1 MSFTGKYDQLI
12 ENHITRFQSGG
23 LMGGDIVKIRKD
35 WAKNPKIKG
44 MMENY
49 KEMLQAMAA
58 SDLNLQV
65 SSIKSIRPNSTG
77 NYDAGGTDAP
87 ADYYVDIVQSYAPG
101 LWKNPVTVPIEIL
114 EIVETG
120 INLPPVPDS
129 LKRPSVSTLPKDIE
143 SLDKDRKLAK
153 KDTKMAN
160 SEGPKGDGRDQAKK
174 PVEDKRD
181 QSGKLS
187 KLKKESTEHMSDT
200 DMLSEAYAEIVDEG
214 RVGWNEFGGNAK
226 TARINAQD
234 RRASGLPNRTID
246 RGTISTGKEA
256 EKLSNSFDDS
266 MSRMKLETSLK
277 KAGIDPKQVEGI
289 MSGIRKAAIMGTDTM
304 PILQMAKDAMKQKG
318 VSDEEINAIIPGV
331 GGSAPTSAI
340 PNIPE

>member
-1 MSFTGKYDQLI
+1 MKEFISKFSNLV

-23 LMGGDIVKIRKD
+23 LVGGDLVKLRAD
-35 WAKNPKIKG
+35 WKKNPKIKG

-49 KEMLQAMAA
+49 KQMLEAISN
-58 SDLNLQV
+58 SDLNLRV
-65 SSIKSIRPNSTG
+65 SVVKSIRPNSTG
-77 NYDAGGTDAP
+77 NYDTSSDAP

-160 SEGPKGDGRDQAKK
+160 ADGPKGDGRDQAPK
-174 PVEDKRD
+174 PTEDKRD

-200 DMLSEAYAEIVDEG
+200 EMLSEAYAEIVDEG
-214 RVGWNEFGGNAK
+214 RVGWNEFGGNAR
-226 TARINAQD
+226 ASRINAQD